1 MAQESRL
8 VVVIDSQNA
17 ERNARN
23 LGNELVSIERK
34 GEFAS
39 KSMDSLSVATRALAG
54 HMAGLVTVGAAISK
68 MDTYTGLQ
76 NRLKLVTNNQAEL
89 NKATEDT
96 FQIAQKT
103 YSAWDSV
110 LQVYQRFSDNAKT
123 LNLTMDDTARLTE
136 TVSKAVAIS
145 GASAEAA
152 DAALVQF
159 GQALASGTLRGEEL
173 NSVMEQTP
181 ALAKAIAKGMGIT
194 VGELRSVAAEGKI
207 TSQEIV
213 KALRNVQDEV
223 DALFAKTDIT
233 IGQSLT
239 LLNNEIT
246 KFVGEAGKGSGAAQA
261 LSGSIQLLANNL
273 NLIADSAFAIGIGLM
288 TKAVLTKTV
297 AVQASIA
304 ASTKQVF
311 ATIAERNANIAAA
324 KAEVESALAEAQSTQ
339 VTLTNIKA
347 THAQIMAEIELEKVR
362 LKAQITEQ
370 GRTATIT
377 RMAQLGRL
385 QAQVALEVAAA
396 ETAQSAS
403 SARLSAA
410 LTAQS
415 VATSRLALAK
425 SALMAIFSPM
435 GLAIA
440 ATAASFYL
448 LSSSSDEVKE
458 SLATQSDSVS
468 DLTDK
473 YIKLNT
479 VQALTEGVRLRKE
492 IEQQND
498 AIDDASGAIKRFAY
512 IQKELFKLS
521 GSDYEDYQNAIKSIA
536 TGASDAGDLLKK
548 MISSGRFS
556 QTQIDKL
563 IEFSSAVAESKNK
576 IEQGNTALKLLNATS
591 GQHVEVTAE
600 SIKQLTIQTNLTK
613 VATQNFT
620 DMKTQMLD
628 SLRAQVEFIRLNGGS
643 EEQVKSLNKV
653 IQAYSLNQISATDAV
668 SKFNSTAKV
677 PVDNIKK
684 LQEYAIKTDQS
695 KIALNQA
702 NAELKKQN
710 DLRNEYLKQHQ
721 TVLGAQQGETNELNN
736 QVAAQEKLNKLRDN
750 ANKDNLKNDFLI
762 KNTKAFGGGE
772 KGLDKARAAS
782 EFYTDNKIPMTRS
795 LTGQEYAI
803 FEAWY
808 KKQKEVKD
816 LQESISEST
825 RKQTK
830 EVEKQT
836 KEAAKQAV
844 LLAGNDE
851 KSRNMLRVYLAF
863 RNAGLGDKQ
872 ARVMTAQVGRE
883 TDFRN
888 EAMFGSHKDANNGY
902 TNTGFLSWQKSRS
915 TKLMQSL
922 QGQGVLDKNG
932 KIQQTQDALDAM
944 AKHAVQE
951 AMTDKS
957 YSKSKAALL
966 NDDLDYRSLERI
978 VAKNLVGWDYDGKK
992 LGKAKASQHLA
1003 KQDSYYNQLSKIL
1016 GDNPEAVSKAIG
1028 DLSKLED
1035 EAYKARAKTL
1045 EEVKQLQATYDSETV
1060 ARSKKREEEINKAT
1074 ILGQSN
1080 LIPKIN
1086 ERYDAEDK
1094 LAQKQFDFEV
1104 NGYKWTE
1111 EQKLDYTYETNSLRL
1126 VAEGKLSEDQRKVAL
1141 DGLKL
1146 QKQQELGLLKLAQEQ
1161 RLFQARLSLLSET
1174 QAMQERYRLER
1185 EEIHKNTKLSIE
1197 ERQKLIALSKAN
1209 QDKETR
1215 DKVNNAVQNW
1225 GGIQADMN
1233 GTGEFFRQDQERFSR
1248 LNAANDLADSQFA
1261 ATDLNE
1267 QNSLDGLNAQFEAGL
1282 IKQQDYENQKTAII
1296 QAAQDQRN
1304 QIAAEHAKNVQDIED
1319 KYQQD
1324 RLNTQ
1329 IAFGGQMMGSL
1340 TSMFGSM
1347 FGEQSKAY
1355 KIMFAADKAY
1365 AIAAAG
1371 IAIQQN
1377 IAAASKAGFPL
1388 NIPLIAGA
1396 VAQGASIIANIRAIK
1411 DQGFADGGYTG
1422 SGRKYEPAGIVHKG
1436 EVVWSQEDIKR
1447 WGGVGLVE
1455 NMRKSANPE
1464 AFINNHAIN
1473 NTSAENVFNRSF
1485 LSSKAFNDNQN
1496 ISNIFNR
1503 PTRENQIIV
1512 NAFKP
1517 SKDAASRSE
1526 DVQSITNQYAGN
1538 NTSFSEV
1545 LDKSIQSSKSF
1556 NASKS
1561 IISSL
1566 SNSKV
1571 LNSNVSNSTVQNAEK
1586 ELLKEVSIFKDNG
1599 FADGGYTG
1607 KGKKYEIAGAVH
1619 KGEIVWS
1626 QDDIKK
1632 WGGVDKVEQMR
1643 RATSPESFVSNYAQN
1658 HTTFES
1664 ILNRANQSSRIFN
1677 QSKEISNIFNKS
1689 VQDDQ
1694 IIYKGNGNVPTSATS
1709 DLYHDGKVYFSS
1721 NGLVQD
1727 RSNLDDVQDFT
1738 LGRTSRPQAEI
1749 MPSIEP
1755 STPTINFKI
1764 EVINQVSGA
1773 TVEAE
1778 QLDEQ
1783 TVRIIVTDELDKQLP
1798 RKVPKLVSDQIA
1810 NPNSTISRSLTEN
1823 TTARRNRT

>member
-1 MAQESRL
+1 
-8 VVVIDSQNA
+8 
-17 ERNARN
+17 
-23 LGNELVSIERK
+23 
-34 GEFAS
+34 
-39 KSMDSLSVATRALAG
+39 
-54 HMAGLVTVGAAISK
+54 
-68 MDTYTGLQ
+68 
-76 NRLKLVTNNQAEL
+76 
-89 NKATEDT
+89 
-96 FQIAQKT
+96 
-103 YSAWDSV
+103 
-110 LQVYQRFSDNAKT
+110 
-123 LNLTMDDTARLTE
+123 
-136 TVSKAVAIS
+136 
-145 GASAEAA
+145 
-152 DAALVQF
+152 
-159 GQALASGTLRGEEL
+159 
-173 NSVMEQTP
+173 
-181 ALAKAIAKGMGIT
+181 
-194 VGELRSVAAEGKI
+194 AAEGKI

-213 KALRNVQDEV
+213 KALKNVQDEV
-223 DALFAKTDIT
+223 DTLFAKTDIT

-591 GQHVEVTAE
+591 GQHVEVTAK

-643 EEQVKSLNKV
+643 EEQVKSLSKV

-816 LQESISEST
+816 LQESITESS

-836 KEAAKQAV
+836 KESAKQAV
-844 LLAGNDE
+844 LLAGNNE
-851 KSRNMLRVYLAF
+851 RVRNMLRVYQSF

-978 VAKNLVGWDYDGKK
+978 VAKNFVGWDYDGKK

-1016 GDNPEAVSKAIG
+1016 GDNPEAASKAIG
-1028 DLSKLED
+1028 DLSKFED

-1146 QKQQELGLLKLAQEQ
+1146 QKQQELELIELARKKQLLEAKSSYMGETELAVRRYQAELKEIEKVRDAKLKAGLLSANNMGQFQTLDSASDKVFQSGFNASQQVFQQNDPRGYAQWDLQNRYSTDAGGLLNTYIDQINGINLIADEEQ
-1161 RLFQARLSLLSET
+1161 RNSQLLAAREQYLQSRKALDEKYAQDERDLNSSLFET
-1174 QAMQERYRLER
+1174 QL
-1185 EEIHKNTKLSIE
+1185 
-1197 ERQKLIALSKAN
+1197 
-1209 QDKETR
+1209 
-1215 DKVNNAVQNW
+1215 
-1225 GGIQADMN
+1225 
-1233 GTGEFFRQDQERFSR
+1233 
-1248 LNAANDLADSQFA
+1248 
-1261 ATDLNE
+1261 
-1267 QNSLDGLNAQFEAGL
+1267 
-1282 IKQQDYENQKTAII
+1282 
-1296 QAAQDQRN
+1296 
-1304 QIAAEHAKNVQDIED
+1304 
-1319 KYQQD
+1319 
-1324 RLNTQ
+1324 
-1329 IAFGGQMMGSL
+1329 GQLGSL
-1340 TSMFGSM
+1340 TSQLSGYWSNMTGIVKNAA
-1347 FGEQSKAY
+1347 GEQSGIYKGMYIAQQAFAIGSATISALQAY
-1355 KIMFAADKAY
+1355 NQILASPWYLDVISKSTAANLVLGMGMANV
-1365 AIAAAG
+1365 G
-1371 IAIQQN
+1371 
-1377 IAAASKAGFPL
+1377 
-1388 NIPLIAGA
+1388 LIAG
-1396 VAQGASIIANIRAIK
+1396 QTIA
-1411 DQGFADGGYTG
+1411 GFSDGGYTG
-1422 SGRKYEPAGIVHKG
+1422 NGLKHTPAGIVHKG
-1436 EVVWSQEDIKR
+1436 EIVWSQEDIKR

-1455 NMRKSANPE
+1455 KMRKSANPE
-1464 AFINNHAIN
+1464 AFLNN
-1473 NTSAENVFNRSF
+1473 
-1485 LSSKAFNDNQN
+1485 
-1496 ISNIFNR
+1496 
-1503 PTRENQIIV
+1503 
-1512 NAFKP
+1512 
-1517 SKDAASRSE
+1517 
-1526 DVQSITNQYAGN
+1526 
-1538 NTSFSEV
+1538 
-1545 LDKSIQSSKSF
+1545 
-1556 NASKS
+1556 NAS
-1561 IISSL
+1561 
-1566 SNSKV
+1566 
-1571 LNSNVSNSTVQNAEK
+1571 
-1586 ELLKEVSIFKDNG
+1586 
-1599 FADGGYTG
+1599 ADS
-1607 KGKKYEIAGAVH
+1607 V
-1619 KGEIVWS
+1619 
-1626 QDDIKK
+1626 
-1632 WGGVDKVEQMR
+1632 MR
-1643 RATSPESFVSNYAQN
+1643 RAMMSSNAFIESQK
-1658 HTTFES
+1658 
-1664 ILNRANQSSRIFN
+1664 QSDIFN
-1677 QSKEISNIFNKS
+1677 QP
-1689 VQDDQ
+1689 VQDTQ
-1694 IIYKGNGNVPTSATS
+1694 IIYKGNRSVPITSSSASS
-1709 DLYHDGKVYFSS
+1709 DLFHDGKVYFSS
-1721 NGLVQD
+1721 NGIVQD

-1755 STPTINFKI
+1755 ASPTINFKI

-1783 TVRIIVTDELDKQLP
+1783 TVRIIVKDEMDKQLP
-1798 RKVPKLVSDQIA
+1798 RTVPKLVSDQIA

-1823 TTARRNRT
+1823 TTARRNR

>member
-1 MAQESRL
+1 MAQEARL
-8 VVVIDSQNA
+8 VIAIDS
-17 ERNARN
+17 ERAKRTAQD
-23 LGNELVSIERK
+23 LSVELDSITKK
-34 GEFAS
+34 GDFAS
-39 KSMDSLSVATRALAG
+39 KSMDRMSVATRALAG
-54 HMAGLVTVGAAISK
+54 YMAGLVTVSSAISK

-76 NRLKLVTNNQAEL
+76 NRLKLVTNNQVEL

-96 FQIAQKT
+96 FRIAQKT

-213 KALRNVQDEV
+213 KALKNVQDEV

-396 ETAQSAS
+396 ETAQSAAS
-403 SARLSAA
+403 SRLSVA

-556 QTQIDKL
+556 QNQIDKL

-576 IEQGNTALKLLNATS
+576 IEQGNIALKLLNATS
-591 GQHVEVTAE
+591 GQHVEVTAK

-668 SKFNSTAKV
+668 SKFNSTAKI
-677 PVDNIKK
+677 PAENIKG
-684 LQEYAIKTDQS
+684 LQDHATKTDQS

-721 TVLGAQQGETNELNN
+721 TVLAAQQGETNELNN

-750 ANKDNLKNDFLI
+750 TNKDNLKNDFLI

-772 KGLDKARAAS
+772 KGLDKARAAL

-808 KKQKEVKD
+808 KKQMEVKD
-816 LQESISEST
+816 LQESIAEST

-957 YSKSKAALL
+957 YSKTKAALL

-978 VAKNLVGWDYDGKK
+978 VAKNFVGWDYDGKK

-1003 KQDSYYNQLSKIL
+1003 KQDSYYNQLNKIL
-1016 GDNPEAVSKAIG
+1016 GDNPEVASKAIS
-1028 DLSKLED
+1028 DLSKFED

-1045 EEVKQLQATYDSETV
+1045 EEIKQLQATYDSETV

-1161 RLFQARLSLLSET
+1161 RLFQAKLFLLSET
-1174 QAMQERYRLER
+1174 EAMQERYRLER
-1185 EEIHKNTKLSIE
+1185 EEILKNTKLSIE

-1233 GTGEFFRQDQERFSR
+1233 GTSEFFRQDQERFSR

-1267 QNSLDGLNAQFEAGL
+1267 QNSLDGLDAQMEAGL

-1304 QIAAEHAKNVQDIED
+1304 QIAAEYAKNAQDIED
-1319 KYQQD
+1319 KYHQD
-1324 RLNTQ
+1324 RLNAQ
-1329 IAFGGQMMGSL
+1329 IALGGQMMGSL

-1377 IAAASKAGFPL
+1377 IAAASKAGFPYNL
-1388 NIPLIAGA
+1388 PLIAGA

-1422 SGRKYEPAGIVHKG
+1422 SGGKYEPAGIVHKG
-1436 EVVWSQEDIKR
+1436 EVVWSQEDIRR

-1464 AFINNHAIN
+1464 AFLNN
-1473 NTSAENVFNRSF
+1473 
-1485 LSSKAFNDNQN
+1485 
-1496 ISNIFNR
+1496 
-1503 PTRENQIIV
+1503 
-1512 NAFKP
+1512 
-1517 SKDAASRSE
+1517 
-1526 DVQSITNQYAGN
+1526 
-1538 NTSFSEV
+1538 
-1545 LDKSIQSSKSF
+1545 
-1556 NASKS
+1556 NAS
-1561 IISSL
+1561 
-1566 SNSKV
+1566 
-1571 LNSNVSNSTVQNAEK
+1571 
-1586 ELLKEVSIFKDNG
+1586 
-1599 FADGGYTG
+1599 ADS
-1607 KGKKYEIAGAVH
+1607 V
-1619 KGEIVWS
+1619 
-1626 QDDIKK
+1626 
-1632 WGGVDKVEQMR
+1632 MR
-1643 RATSPESFVSNYAQN
+1643 RAMMSSNAFIESQKHSD
-1658 HTTFES
+1658 
-1664 ILNRANQSSRIFN
+1664 IFN
-1677 QSKEISNIFNKS
+1677 QP
-1689 VQDDQ
+1689 VQATQ
-1694 IIYKGNGNVPTSATS
+1694 IIYKGNRDTPKLASSGNS
-1709 DLYHDGKVYFSS
+1709 DLFHDGKVYFSS
-1721 NGLVQD
+1721 NGIVQD

-1738 LGRTSRPQAEI
+1738 LGSTSRPQAEI

-1755 STPTINFKI
+1755 ASPTINFKI

-1783 TVRIIVTDELDKQLP
+1783 TVRIIVKEELDKQLP
-1798 RKVPKLVSDQIA
+1798 RTVPKLVSDQIG

>member
-1 MAQESRL
+1 MAVFYYLEESQMAQEARL
-8 VVVIDSQNA
+8 VIVIDS
-17 ERNARN
+17 ERAKRTAQD
-23 LGNELVSIERK
+23 LSVELDSITKK
-34 GEFAS
+34 GDFAS
-39 KSMDSLSVATRALAG
+39 KSMDRMSVATRALAG
-54 HMAGLVTVGAAISK
+54 YMAGLLTVGSAISK

-76 NRLKLVTNNQAEL
+76 NRLKLVTNNQVEL

-96 FQIAQKT
+96 FRIAQKT

-213 KALRNVQDEV
+213 KALKNVQDEV

-396 ETAQSAS
+396 ETAQSAAS
-403 SARLSAA
+403 SRLSAA

-556 QTQIDKL
+556 QNQIDKL

-591 GQHVEVTAE
+591 RQHVEVTAE

-668 SKFNSTAKV
+668 SKFNSTAKI
-677 PVDNIKK
+677 PAENIKG
-684 LQEYAIKTDQS
+684 LQDHATKTDQS

-721 TVLGAQQGETNELNN
+721 TVLAAQQGETNELNN

-750 ANKDNLKNDFLI
+750 ANKDILKNDFLI

-795 LTGQEYAI
+795 LTSQEAAI

-808 KKQKEVKD
+808 KKQKEAKD
-816 LQESISEST
+816 LQESITESS

-830 EVEKQT
+830 ESEKKLKITQAELEVA
-836 KEAAKQAV
+836 KRSAALIESSGLGKYAESKGIPSSV
-844 LLAGNDE
+844 IAGLLAQESQGIREAKSHTGAIGYFQTTSGYRKQNNMSVADSYDLE
-851 KSRNMLRVYLAF
+851 KSGKIVIDNIAKVYEKTGDLAQAILSH
-863 RNAGLGDKQ
+863 NAGEGG
-872 ARVMTAQVGRE
+872 ARQFTKTGKVKGSAE
-883 TDFRN
+883 RN
-888 EAMFGSHKDANNGY
+888 KEVSQY
-902 TNTGFLSWQKSRS
+902 
-915 TKLMQSL
+915 
-922 QGQGVLDKNG
+922 
-932 KIQQTQDALDAM
+932 
-944 AKHAVQE
+944 
-951 AMTDKS
+951 
-957 YSKSKAALL
+957 
-966 NDDLDYRSLERI
+966 
-978 VAKNLVGWDYDGKK
+978 VAKVSRYSDIIAGGVGKGGLSDGDSDRAY
-992 LGKAKASQHLA
+992 GKQ
-1003 KQDSYYNQLSKIL
+1003 I
-1016 GDNPEAVSKAIG
+1016 
-1028 DLSKLED
+1028 
-1035 EAYKARAKTL
+1035 KARL
-1045 EEVKQLQATYDSETV
+1045 ELVKQGLNLQEQYEEEQAKRTK
-1060 ARSKKREEEINKAT
+1060 ARNEEINLAQQT
-1074 ILGQSN
+1074 GQTA
-1080 LIPKIN
+1080 LIPKIK
-1086 ERYDAEDK
+1086 ERYKAQDELAK
-1094 LAQKQFDFEV
+1094 LQQDFEV

-1111 EQKLDYTYETNSLRL
+1111 KQKLEYTYETNSLRL

-1141 DGLKL
+1141 GGLEL

-1161 RLFQARLSLLSET
+1161 RLFQAEQFMLGEMERIKKRYALEYDEISKITDLEERRRKMSAFQADFIRNGVGNPTIDQYDTSSQFLKSTNYTKPKQTNMQVLDEDYAQTYQKLKDNLAAVLESEK
-1174 QAMQERYRLER
+1174 ASYQERLEA
-1185 EEIHKNTKLSIE
+1185 
-1197 ERQKLIALSKAN
+1197 ERVFKEARQQMDNEYHLKAIDARKADHDS
-1209 QDKETR
+1209 QLQLYSQMISSASST
-1215 DKVNNAVQNW
+1215 W
-1225 GGIQADMN
+1225 GGLTQIVKDAR
-1233 GTGEFFRQDQERFSR
+1233 GENSR
-1248 LNAANDLADSQFA
+1248 SFKAMFIAQQSFAIASAIISAHLA
-1261 ATDLNE
+1261 ATQVAADATIPFFGAKIAASTAMLAMGYAN
-1267 QNSLDGLNAQFEAGL
+1267 AGL
-1282 IKQQDYENQKTAII
+1282 IA
-1296 QAAQDQRN
+1296 
-1304 QIAAEHAKNVQDIED
+1304 
-1319 KYQQD
+1319 
-1324 RLNTQ
+1324 
-1329 IAFGGQMMGSL
+1329 GQ
-1340 TSMFGSM
+1340 T
-1347 FGEQSKAY
+1347 
-1355 KIMFAADKAY
+1355 I
-1365 AIAAAG
+1365 
-1371 IAIQQN
+1371 
-1377 IAAASKAGFPL
+1377 AGF
-1388 NIPLIAGA
+1388 
-1396 VAQGASIIANIRAIK
+1396 S
-1411 DQGFADGGYTG
+1411 DGGFTG
-1422 SGRKYEPAGIVHKG
+1422 SGGKYQPAGIVHKG
-1436 EVVWSQEDIKR
+1436 EIVWSQEDIKR

-1455 NMRKSANPE
+1455 KMRKSANPE
-1464 AFINNHAIN
+1464 AFLNN
-1473 NTSAENVFNRSF
+1473 
-1485 LSSKAFNDNQN
+1485 
-1496 ISNIFNR
+1496 
-1503 PTRENQIIV
+1503 
-1512 NAFKP
+1512 
-1517 SKDAASRSE
+1517 
-1526 DVQSITNQYAGN
+1526 
-1538 NTSFSEV
+1538 
-1545 LDKSIQSSKSF
+1545 
-1556 NASKS
+1556 NAS
-1561 IISSL
+1561 
-1566 SNSKV
+1566 
-1571 LNSNVSNSTVQNAEK
+1571 
-1586 ELLKEVSIFKDNG
+1586 
-1599 FADGGYTG
+1599 ADS
-1607 KGKKYEIAGAVH
+1607 V
-1619 KGEIVWS
+1619 
-1626 QDDIKK
+1626 
-1632 WGGVDKVEQMR
+1632 MR
-1643 RATSPESFVSNYAQN
+1643 RAMMSSNAFIESQKQAD
-1658 HTTFES
+1658 
-1664 ILNRANQSSRIFN
+1664 IFN
-1677 QSKEISNIFNKS
+1677 QP
-1689 VQDDQ
+1689 VQDTQ
-1694 IIYKGNGNVPTSATS
+1694 IIYKGNRDTPKLASSGNS
-1709 DLYHDGKVYFSS
+1709 DLFHDGKVYFSS

-1738 LGRTSRPQAEI
+1738 LGSTSRPQAEI

-1755 STPTINFKI
+1755 ASPTINFKI

-1783 TVRIIVTDELDKQLP
+1783 TVRIIVKDELDKQLP
-1798 RKVPKLVSDQIA
+1798 RTVPKLVSDQIA

>member
-1 MAQESRL
+1 MAQEARL
-8 VVVIDSQNA
+8 VIVIDS
-17 ERNARN
+17 ERAKRTAQD
-23 LGNELVSIERK
+23 LSVELDSITKK
-34 GEFAS
+34 GDFAS
-39 KSMDSLSVATRALAG
+39 KSMDRMSVATRALAG
-54 HMAGLVTVGAAISK
+54 YMAGLLTVGSAISK

-76 NRLKLVTNNQAEL
+76 NRLKLVTNNQVEL

-96 FQIAQKT
+96 FRIAQKT

-213 KALRNVQDEV
+213 KALKNVQDEV

-396 ETAQSAS
+396 ETAQSAAS
-403 SARLSAA
+403 SRLSAA

-556 QTQIDKL
+556 QNQIDKL

-591 GQHVEVTAE
+591 RQHVEVTAE

-668 SKFNSTAKV
+668 SKFNSTAKI
-677 PVDNIKK
+677 PAENIKG
-684 LQEYAIKTDQS
+684 LQDHATKTDQS

-721 TVLGAQQGETNELNN
+721 TVLAAQQGETNELNN

-750 ANKDNLKNDFLI
+750 ANKDILKNDFLI

-795 LTGQEYAI
+795 LTSQEAAI

-808 KKQKEVKD
+808 KKQKEAKD
-816 LQESISEST
+816 LQESITESS

-830 EVEKQT
+830 ESEKKLKITQAELEVA
-836 KEAAKQAV
+836 KRSAALIESSGLGKYAESKGIPSSV
-844 LLAGNDE
+844 IAGLLAQESQGIREAKSHTGAIGYFQTTSGYRKQNNMSVADSYDLE
-851 KSRNMLRVYLAF
+851 KSGKIVIDNIAKVYEKTGDLAQAILSH
-863 RNAGLGDKQ
+863 NAGEGG
-872 ARVMTAQVGRE
+872 ARQFTKTGKVKGSAE
-883 TDFRN
+883 RN
-888 EAMFGSHKDANNGY
+888 KEVSQY
-902 TNTGFLSWQKSRS
+902 
-915 TKLMQSL
+915 
-922 QGQGVLDKNG
+922 
-932 KIQQTQDALDAM
+932 
-944 AKHAVQE
+944 
-951 AMTDKS
+951 
-957 YSKSKAALL
+957 
-966 NDDLDYRSLERI
+966 
-978 VAKNLVGWDYDGKK
+978 VAKVSRYSDIIAGGVGKGGLSDGDSDRAY
-992 LGKAKASQHLA
+992 GKQ
-1003 KQDSYYNQLSKIL
+1003 I
-1016 GDNPEAVSKAIG
+1016 
-1028 DLSKLED
+1028 
-1035 EAYKARAKTL
+1035 KARL
-1045 EEVKQLQATYDSETV
+1045 ELVKQGLNLQEQYEEEQAKRTK
-1060 ARSKKREEEINKAT
+1060 ARNEEINLAQQT
-1074 ILGQSN
+1074 GQTA
-1080 LIPKIN
+1080 LIPKIK
-1086 ERYDAEDK
+1086 ERYKAQDELAK
-1094 LAQKQFDFEV
+1094 LQQDFEV

-1111 EQKLDYTYETNSLRL
+1111 KQKLEYTYETNSLRL

-1141 DGLKL
+1141 GGLEL

-1161 RLFQARLSLLSET
+1161 RLFQAEQFMLGEMERIKKRYALEYDEISKITDLEERRRKMSAFQADFIRNGVGNPTIDQYDTSSQFLKSTNYTKPKQTNMQVLDEDYAQTYQKLKDNLAAVLESEK
-1174 QAMQERYRLER
+1174 ASYQERLEA
-1185 EEIHKNTKLSIE
+1185 
-1197 ERQKLIALSKAN
+1197 ERVFKEARQQMDNEYHLKAIDARKADHDS
-1209 QDKETR
+1209 QLQLYSQMISSASST
-1215 DKVNNAVQNW
+1215 W
-1225 GGIQADMN
+1225 GGLTQIVKDAR
-1233 GTGEFFRQDQERFSR
+1233 GENSR
-1248 LNAANDLADSQFA
+1248 SFKAMFIAQQSFAIASAIISAHLA
-1261 ATDLNE
+1261 ATQVAADATIPFFGAKIAASTAMLAMGYAN
-1267 QNSLDGLNAQFEAGL
+1267 AGL
-1282 IKQQDYENQKTAII
+1282 IA
-1296 QAAQDQRN
+1296 
-1304 QIAAEHAKNVQDIED
+1304 
-1319 KYQQD
+1319 
-1324 RLNTQ
+1324 
-1329 IAFGGQMMGSL
+1329 GQ
-1340 TSMFGSM
+1340 T
-1347 FGEQSKAY
+1347 
-1355 KIMFAADKAY
+1355 I
-1365 AIAAAG
+1365 
-1371 IAIQQN
+1371 
-1377 IAAASKAGFPL
+1377 AGF
-1388 NIPLIAGA
+1388 
-1396 VAQGASIIANIRAIK
+1396 S
-1411 DQGFADGGYTG
+1411 DGGFTG
-1422 SGRKYEPAGIVHKG
+1422 SGGKYQPAGIVHKG
-1436 EVVWSQEDIKR
+1436 EIVWSQEDIKR

-1455 NMRKSANPE
+1455 KMRKSANPE
-1464 AFINNHAIN
+1464 AFLNN
-1473 NTSAENVFNRSF
+1473 
-1485 LSSKAFNDNQN
+1485 
-1496 ISNIFNR
+1496 
-1503 PTRENQIIV
+1503 
-1512 NAFKP
+1512 
-1517 SKDAASRSE
+1517 
-1526 DVQSITNQYAGN
+1526 
-1538 NTSFSEV
+1538 
-1545 LDKSIQSSKSF
+1545 
-1556 NASKS
+1556 NAS
-1561 IISSL
+1561 
-1566 SNSKV
+1566 
-1571 LNSNVSNSTVQNAEK
+1571 
-1586 ELLKEVSIFKDNG
+1586 
-1599 FADGGYTG
+1599 ADS
-1607 KGKKYEIAGAVH
+1607 V
-1619 KGEIVWS
+1619 
-1626 QDDIKK
+1626 
-1632 WGGVDKVEQMR
+1632 MR
-1643 RATSPESFVSNYAQN
+1643 RAMMSSNAFIESQK
-1658 HTTFES
+1658 
-1664 ILNRANQSSRIFN
+1664 QSDIFN
-1677 QSKEISNIFNKS
+1677 QP
-1689 VQDDQ
+1689 VQDTQ
-1694 IIYKGNGNVPTSATS
+1694 IIYKGNRSVPITSSSASS
-1709 DLYHDGKVYFSS
+1709 DLFHDGKVYFSS
-1721 NGLVQD
+1721 NGIVQD

-1755 STPTINFKI
+1755 ASPTINFKI

-1783 TVRIIVTDELDKQLP
+1783 TVRIIVKDEMDKQLP
-1798 RKVPKLVSDQIA
+1798 RTVPKLVSDQIA

-1823 TTARRNRT
+1823 TTARRNR

>member
-8 VVVIDSQNA
+8 VIVIDSQNA

-23 LGNELVSIERK
+23 LGNELDSIERK

-54 HMAGLVTVGAAISK
+54 HMAGLLTVGSAISK

-96 FQIAQKT
+96 FRIAQKT

-213 KALRNVQDEV
+213 KALRNVESDV

-246 KFVGEAGKGSGAAQA
+246 KFVGEAGKGSGAAQVLA
-261 LSGSIQLLANNL
+261 GSVQTLASNL
-273 NLIADSAFAIGIGLM
+273 DLIADGALVVGIGYITRAILIKSAAIKEGM
-288 TKAVLTKTV
+288 ASTLASR
-297 AVQASIA
+297 QASVLNAQAEYAEATA
-304 ASTKQVF
+304 AL
-311 ATIAERNANIAAA
+311 NAA
-324 KAEVESALAEAQSTQ
+324 KAHLANVRATNAETQ
-339 VTLTNIKA
+339 AKFGA
-347 THAQIMAEIELEKVR
+347 TAA
-362 LKAQITEQ
+362 
-370 GRTATIT
+370 AT
-377 RMAQLGRL
+377 RYA
-385 QAQVALEVAAA
+385 QAQAAV
-396 ETAQSAS
+396 TAATNAQTA
-403 SARLSAA
+403 AQTRLSAA
-410 LTAQS
+410 SSLVGS
-415 VATSRLALAK
+415 IGSRALGLIGGPIGAITLGVSALAATYTYFK
-425 SALMAIFSPM
+425 GKAEEANRTLAEQAEVANRTAEELKGLKGEAKTKAINDLTTAFKAQNEELKKTEMAVGSALIDIQNYGKGNVELTRISNEARLGTISYKEAMEQ
-435 GLAIA
+435 LAKQKLPPSLRDA
-440 ATAASFYL
+440 L
-448 LSSSSDEVKE
+448 KE
-458 SLATQSDSVS
+458 QI
-468 DLTDK
+468 DK
-473 YIKLNT
+473 YNEAYEKADKTKTAIKLFGIEVT
-479 VQALTEGVRLRKE
+479 LTGNKAQNAA
-492 IEQQND
+492 IEQQKHAD
-498 AIDDASGAIKRFAY
+498 
-512 IQKELFKLS
+512 
-521 GSDYEDYQNAIKSIA
+521 AIKSTKQAADEAQKSLQKLYADKLWDTQFVEIVMKKGFSESQA
-536 TGASDAGDLLKK
+536 NDLLKLYK
-548 MISSGRFS
+548 DSLAKGLKAADREAMKALTDTWKAEESIKAITDARTDSIREQNKELKNQQKVLSVNAKVLANASKFGFADLESKYKLPSGTLSAIHMIESKGNAKAYNKETGATGGFQFLEGTAKQYGVKDRTDLAQSAEGAAKYMSYLLKLFKGDLEKAVRAYHAGEGNVMKGKGIGKNNNQYWKDYQSYMAGINGYSAGDISSKDF
-556 QTQIDKL
+556 DKL
-563 IEFSSAVAESKNK
+563 I
-576 IEQGNTALKLLNATS
+576 QDT
-591 GQHVEVTAE
+591 
-600 SIKQLTIQTNLTK
+600 TK
-613 VATQNFT
+613 MA
-620 DMKTQMLD
+620 
-628 SLRAQVEFIRLNGGS
+628 
-643 EEQVKSLNKV
+643 EEQAKLRLQLENEV
-653 IQAYSLNQISATDAV
+653 ANQVT
-668 SKFNSTAKV
+668 
-677 PVDNIKK
+677 
-684 LQEYAIKTDQS
+684 
-695 KIALNQA
+695 KIR
-702 NAELKKQN
+702 N
-710 DLRNEYLKQHQ
+710 DL
-721 TVLGAQQGETNELNN
+721 
-736 QVAAQEKLNKLRDN
+736 
-750 ANKDNLKNDFLI
+750 
-762 KNTKAFGGGE
+762 
-772 KGLDKARAAS
+772 
-782 EFYTDNKIPMTRS
+782 
-795 LTGQEYAI
+795 
-803 FEAWY
+803 
-808 KKQKEVKD
+808 
-816 LQESISEST
+816 
-825 RKQTK
+825 
-830 EVEKQT
+830 
-836 KEAAKQAV
+836 AK
-844 LLAGNDE
+844 
-851 KSRNMLRVYLAF
+851 
-863 RNAGLGDKQ
+863 
-872 ARVMTAQVGRE
+872 
-883 TDFRN
+883 
-888 EAMFGSHKDANNGY
+888 
-902 TNTGFLSWQKSRS
+902 
-915 TKLMQSL
+915 
-922 QGQGVLDKNG
+922 
-932 KIQQTQDALDAM
+932 
-944 AKHAVQE
+944 
-951 AMTDKS
+951 
-957 YSKSKAALL
+957 
-966 NDDLDYRSLERI
+966 
-978 VAKNLVGWDYDGKK
+978 
-992 LGKAKASQHLA
+992 
-1003 KQDSYYNQLSKIL
+1003 
-1016 GDNPEAVSKAIG
+1016 
-1028 DLSKLED
+1028 KLED
-1035 EAYKARAKTL
+1035 VDKANFNPERKAEIKAELQARADNDIAIA
-1045 EEVKQLQATYDSETV
+1045 EQATKTKLDSFRDYT
-1060 ARSKKREEEINKAT
+1060 K
-1074 ILGQSN
+1074 
-1080 LIPKIN
+1080 
-1086 ERYDAEDK
+1086 
-1094 LAQKQFDFEV
+1094 
-1104 NGYKWTE
+1104 TE
-1111 EQKLDYTYETNSLRL
+1111 EQILKDSYAKRQFEAEHDLDLT
-1126 VAEGKLSEDQRKVAL
+1126 KDQRKEAVDLLAQQ
-1141 DGLKL
+1141 LK
-1146 QKQQELGLLKLAQEQ
+1146 QELGLMQLAQEQ

-1185 EEIHKNTKLSIE
+1185 EEILKNTKLSIE

-1233 GTGEFFRQDQERFSR
+1233 GAGEFFRQDQERFSR

-1304 QIAAEHAKNVQDIED
+1304 QIATEYAKNAQDIED

-1422 SGRKYEPAGIVHKG
+1422 SGGKYEPAGIVHKG

-1455 NMRKSANPE
+1455 KMRKSANPE
-1464 AFINNHAIN
+1464 AFINNHAQN
-1473 NTSAENVFNRSF
+1473 NTSIENVFNRSF
-1485 LSSKAFNDNQN
+1485 LSSKAFNDNKSISN
-1496 ISNIFNR
+1496 ISN
-1503 PTRENQIIV
+1503 
-1512 NAFKP
+1512 
-1517 SKDAASRSE
+1517 
-1526 DVQSITNQYAGN
+1526 
-1538 NTSFSEV
+1538 
-1545 LDKSIQSSKSF
+1545 
-1556 NASKS
+1556 
-1561 IISSL
+1561 L

>member
-8 VVVIDSQNA
+8 VIVIDSQNA

-54 HMAGLVTVGAAISK
+54 HMAGLLTVGSAISK

-76 NRLKLVTNNQAEL
+76 NRLKLVTNNQVEL

-96 FQIAQKT
+96 FRIAQKT

-213 KALRNVQDEV
+213 KALKNVQDEV

-396 ETAQSAS
+396 ETAQSAAS
-403 SARLSAA
+403 SRLSAA

-556 QTQIDKL
+556 QNQIDKL

-591 GQHVEVTAE
+591 RQHVEVTAE

-668 SKFNSTAKV
+668 SKFNSTAKI
-677 PVDNIKK
+677 PAENIKG
-684 LQEYAIKTDQS
+684 LQDHATKTDQS

-721 TVLGAQQGETNELNN
+721 TVLAAQQGETNELNN

-750 ANKDNLKNDFLI
+750 ANKDILKNDFLI

-795 LTGQEYAI
+795 LTSQEAAI

-808 KKQKEVKD
+808 KKQKEAKD
-816 LQESISEST
+816 LQESITESS

-830 EVEKQT
+830 ESEKKLKITQAELEVA
-836 KEAAKQAV
+836 KRSAALIESSGLGKYAESKGIPSSV
-844 LLAGNDE
+844 IAGLLAQESQGIREAKSHTGAIGYFQTTSGYRKQNNMSVADSYDLE
-851 KSRNMLRVYLAF
+851 KSGKIVIDNIAKVYEKTGDLAQAILSH
-863 RNAGLGDKQ
+863 NAGEGG
-872 ARVMTAQVGRE
+872 ARQFTKTGKVKGSAE
-883 TDFRN
+883 RN
-888 EAMFGSHKDANNGY
+888 KEVSQY
-902 TNTGFLSWQKSRS
+902 
-915 TKLMQSL
+915 
-922 QGQGVLDKNG
+922 
-932 KIQQTQDALDAM
+932 
-944 AKHAVQE
+944 
-951 AMTDKS
+951 
-957 YSKSKAALL
+957 
-966 NDDLDYRSLERI
+966 
-978 VAKNLVGWDYDGKK
+978 VAKVSRYSDIIAGGVGKGGLSDGDSDRAY
-992 LGKAKASQHLA
+992 GKQ
-1003 KQDSYYNQLSKIL
+1003 I
-1016 GDNPEAVSKAIG
+1016 
-1028 DLSKLED
+1028 
-1035 EAYKARAKTL
+1035 KARL
-1045 EEVKQLQATYDSETV
+1045 ELVKQGLNLQEQYEEEQAKRTK
-1060 ARSKKREEEINKAT
+1060 ARNEEINLAQQT
-1074 ILGQSN
+1074 GQTA
-1080 LIPKIN
+1080 LIPKIK
-1086 ERYDAEDK
+1086 ERYKAQDELAK
-1094 LAQKQFDFEV
+1094 LQQDFEV

-1111 EQKLDYTYETNSLRL
+1111 KQKLEYTYETNSLRL

-1141 DGLKL
+1141 GGLEL

-1161 RLFQARLSLLSET
+1161 RLFQAEQFMLGEMERIKKRYALEYDEISKITDLEERRRKMSAFQADFIRNGVGNPTIDQYDTSSQFLKSTNYTKPKQTNMQVLDEDYAQTYQKLKDNLAAVLESEK
-1174 QAMQERYRLER
+1174 ASYQERLEA
-1185 EEIHKNTKLSIE
+1185 
-1197 ERQKLIALSKAN
+1197 ERVFKEARQQMDNEYHLKAIDARKADHDS
-1209 QDKETR
+1209 QLQLYSQMISSASST
-1215 DKVNNAVQNW
+1215 W
-1225 GGIQADMN
+1225 GGLTQIVKDAR
-1233 GTGEFFRQDQERFSR
+1233 GENSR
-1248 LNAANDLADSQFA
+1248 SFKAMFIAQQSFAIASAIISAHLA
-1261 ATDLNE
+1261 ATQVAADATIPFFGAKIAASTAMLAMGYAN
-1267 QNSLDGLNAQFEAGL
+1267 AGL
-1282 IKQQDYENQKTAII
+1282 IA
-1296 QAAQDQRN
+1296 
-1304 QIAAEHAKNVQDIED
+1304 
-1319 KYQQD
+1319 
-1324 RLNTQ
+1324 
-1329 IAFGGQMMGSL
+1329 GQ
-1340 TSMFGSM
+1340 T
-1347 FGEQSKAY
+1347 
-1355 KIMFAADKAY
+1355 I
-1365 AIAAAG
+1365 
-1371 IAIQQN
+1371 
-1377 IAAASKAGFPL
+1377 AGF
-1388 NIPLIAGA
+1388 
-1396 VAQGASIIANIRAIK
+1396 S
-1411 DQGFADGGYTG
+1411 DGGFTG
-1422 SGRKYEPAGIVHKG
+1422 SGGKYQPAGIVHKG
-1436 EVVWSQEDIKR
+1436 EIVWSQEDIKR

-1455 NMRKSANPE
+1455 KMRKSANPE
-1464 AFINNHAIN
+1464 AFLNN
-1473 NTSAENVFNRSF
+1473 
-1485 LSSKAFNDNQN
+1485 
-1496 ISNIFNR
+1496 
-1503 PTRENQIIV
+1503 
-1512 NAFKP
+1512 
-1517 SKDAASRSE
+1517 
-1526 DVQSITNQYAGN
+1526 
-1538 NTSFSEV
+1538 
-1545 LDKSIQSSKSF
+1545 
-1556 NASKS
+1556 NAS
-1561 IISSL
+1561 
-1566 SNSKV
+1566 
-1571 LNSNVSNSTVQNAEK
+1571 
-1586 ELLKEVSIFKDNG
+1586 
-1599 FADGGYTG
+1599 ADS
-1607 KGKKYEIAGAVH
+1607 V
-1619 KGEIVWS
+1619 
-1626 QDDIKK
+1626 
-1632 WGGVDKVEQMR
+1632 MR
-1643 RATSPESFVSNYAQN
+1643 RAMMSSSAFIESQKQAD
-1658 HTTFES
+1658 
-1664 ILNRANQSSRIFN
+1664 IFN
-1677 QSKEISNIFNKS
+1677 QP
-1689 VQDDQ
+1689 VQDTQ
-1694 IIYKGNGNVPTSATS
+1694 IIYKGNGSVPTAASSANS
-1709 DLYHDGKVYFSS
+1709 DLFHDGKVYFSS
-1721 NGLVQD
+1721 NGIVQD

-1749 MPSIEP
+1749 MPSIEQ
-1755 STPTINFKI
+1755 SSPTINFKI
-1764 EVINQVSGA
+1764 EVVNQVSGA

-1778 QLDEQ
+1778 QLDEK

-1798 RKVPKLVSDQIA
+1798 RKVPKLVS
-1810 NPNSTISRSLTEN
+1810 
-1823 TTARRNRT
+1823 

>member
-1 MAQESRL
+1 MAQEARL
-8 VVVIDSQNA
+8 VIVIDS
-17 ERNARN
+17 ERAKRTAQD
-23 LGNELVSIERK
+23 LSVELDSITKK
-34 GEFAS
+34 GDFAS
-39 KSMDSLSVATRALAG
+39 KSMDRMSVATRALAG
-54 HMAGLVTVGAAISK
+54 YMAGLLTVGSAISK

-76 NRLKLVTNNQAEL
+76 NRLKLVTNNQVEL

-96 FQIAQKT
+96 FRIAQKT

-213 KALRNVQDEV
+213 KALKNVQDEV

-396 ETAQSAS
+396 ETAQSAAS
-403 SARLSAA
+403 SRLSAA

-556 QTQIDKL
+556 QNQIDKL

-591 GQHVEVTAE
+591 RQHVEVTAE

-668 SKFNSTAKV
+668 SKFNSTAKI
-677 PVDNIKK
+677 PAENIKG
-684 LQEYAIKTDQS
+684 LQDHATKTDQS

-710 DLRNEYLKQHQ
+710 DSRNEYLKQHQ
-721 TVLGAQQGETNELNN
+721 TVLAAQQGETNELNN

-750 ANKDNLKNDFLI
+750 ANKDILKNDFLI

-795 LTGQEYAI
+795 LTSQEAAI

-808 KKQKEVKD
+808 KKQKEAKD
-816 LQESISEST
+816 LQESITESS

-830 EVEKQT
+830 ESEKKLKITQAELEVA
-836 KEAAKQAV
+836 KRSAALIESSGLGKYAESKGIPSSV
-844 LLAGNDE
+844 IAGLLAQESQGIREAKSHTGAIGYFQTTSGYRKQNNMSVADSYDLE
-851 KSRNMLRVYLAF
+851 KSGKIVIDNIAKVYEKTGDLAQAILSH
-863 RNAGLGDKQ
+863 NAGEGG
-872 ARVMTAQVGRE
+872 ARQFTKTGKVKGSAE
-883 TDFRN
+883 RN
-888 EAMFGSHKDANNGY
+888 KEVSQY
-902 TNTGFLSWQKSRS
+902 
-915 TKLMQSL
+915 
-922 QGQGVLDKNG
+922 
-932 KIQQTQDALDAM
+932 
-944 AKHAVQE
+944 
-951 AMTDKS
+951 
-957 YSKSKAALL
+957 
-966 NDDLDYRSLERI
+966 
-978 VAKNLVGWDYDGKK
+978 VAKVSRYSDIIAGGVGKGGLSDGDSDRAY
-992 LGKAKASQHLA
+992 GKQ
-1003 KQDSYYNQLSKIL
+1003 I
-1016 GDNPEAVSKAIG
+1016 
-1028 DLSKLED
+1028 
-1035 EAYKARAKTL
+1035 KARL
-1045 EEVKQLQATYDSETV
+1045 ELVKQGLNLQEQYEEEQAKRTK
-1060 ARSKKREEEINKAT
+1060 ARNEEINLAQQT
-1074 ILGQSN
+1074 GQTA
-1080 LIPKIN
+1080 LIPKIK
-1086 ERYDAEDK
+1086 ERYKAQDELAK
-1094 LAQKQFDFEV
+1094 LQQDFEV

-1111 EQKLDYTYETNSLRL
+1111 KQKLEYTYETNSLRL

-1141 DGLKL
+1141 GGLEL

-1161 RLFQARLSLLSET
+1161 RLFQAEQFMLGEMERIKKRYALEYDEISKITDLEERRRKMSAFQADFIRNGVGNPTIDQYDTSSQFLKSTNYTKPKQTNMQVLDEDYAQTYQKLKDNLAAVLESEK
-1174 QAMQERYRLER
+1174 ASYQERLEA
-1185 EEIHKNTKLSIE
+1185 
-1197 ERQKLIALSKAN
+1197 ERVFKEARQQMDNEYHLKAIDARKADHDS
-1209 QDKETR
+1209 QLQLYSQMISSASST
-1215 DKVNNAVQNW
+1215 W
-1225 GGIQADMN
+1225 GGLTQIVKDAR
-1233 GTGEFFRQDQERFSR
+1233 GENSR
-1248 LNAANDLADSQFA
+1248 SFKAMFIAQQSFAIASAIISAHLA
-1261 ATDLNE
+1261 ATQVAADATIPFFGAKIAASTAMLAMGYAN
-1267 QNSLDGLNAQFEAGL
+1267 AGL
-1282 IKQQDYENQKTAII
+1282 IA
-1296 QAAQDQRN
+1296 
-1304 QIAAEHAKNVQDIED
+1304 
-1319 KYQQD
+1319 
-1324 RLNTQ
+1324 
-1329 IAFGGQMMGSL
+1329 GQ
-1340 TSMFGSM
+1340 T
-1347 FGEQSKAY
+1347 
-1355 KIMFAADKAY
+1355 I
-1365 AIAAAG
+1365 
-1371 IAIQQN
+1371 
-1377 IAAASKAGFPL
+1377 AGF
-1388 NIPLIAGA
+1388 
-1396 VAQGASIIANIRAIK
+1396 S
-1411 DQGFADGGYTG
+1411 DGGFTG
-1422 SGRKYEPAGIVHKG
+1422 SGGKYQPAGIVHKG
-1436 EVVWSQEDIKR
+1436 EIVWSQEDIKR

-1455 NMRKSANPE
+1455 KMRKSANPE
-1464 AFINNHAIN
+1464 AFLNN
-1473 NTSAENVFNRSF
+1473 
-1485 LSSKAFNDNQN
+1485 
-1496 ISNIFNR
+1496 
-1503 PTRENQIIV
+1503 
-1512 NAFKP
+1512 
-1517 SKDAASRSE
+1517 
-1526 DVQSITNQYAGN
+1526 
-1538 NTSFSEV
+1538 
-1545 LDKSIQSSKSF
+1545 
-1556 NASKS
+1556 NAS
-1561 IISSL
+1561 
-1566 SNSKV
+1566 
-1571 LNSNVSNSTVQNAEK
+1571 
-1586 ELLKEVSIFKDNG
+1586 
-1599 FADGGYTG
+1599 ADS
-1607 KGKKYEIAGAVH
+1607 V
-1619 KGEIVWS
+1619 
-1626 QDDIKK
+1626 
-1632 WGGVDKVEQMR
+1632 MR
-1643 RATSPESFVSNYAQN
+1643 RAMMSSSAFIESQKQAD
-1658 HTTFES
+1658 
-1664 ILNRANQSSRIFN
+1664 IFN
-1677 QSKEISNIFNKS
+1677 QP
-1689 VQDDQ
+1689 VQDTQ
-1694 IIYKGNGNVPTSATS
+1694 IIYKGNRDTPKLASSANS
-1709 DLYHDGKVYFSS
+1709 DLFHDGKVYFSS
-1721 NGLVQD
+1721 NGIVQD
-1727 RSNLDDVQDFT
+1727 RSNLEDVQDFT
-1738 LGRTSRPQAEI
+1738 MGQAARPQAEM

-1755 STPTINFKI
+1755 ASPTINFKI

-1783 TVRIIVTDELDKQLP
+1783 TVRIIVKDELDKQLP
-1798 RKVPKLVSDQIA
+1798 RTVPKLVSDQIG
-1810 NPNSTISRSLTEN
+1810 NPNSQISRSLTEN

>member
-1 MAQESRL
+1 
-8 VVVIDSQNA
+8 
-17 ERNARN
+17 
-23 LGNELVSIERK
+23 
-34 GEFAS
+34 
-39 KSMDSLSVATRALAG
+39 
-54 HMAGLVTVGAAISK
+54 
-68 MDTYTGLQ
+68 
-76 NRLKLVTNNQAEL
+76 
-89 NKATEDT
+89 
-96 FQIAQKT
+96 
-103 YSAWDSV
+103 
-110 LQVYQRFSDNAKT
+110 RFSDNAKT

-213 KALRNVQDEV
+213 KALKNVQDEV

-396 ETAQSAS
+396 ETAQSAAS
-403 SARLSAA
+403 SRLSAA

-556 QTQIDKL
+556 QNQIDKL

-591 GQHVEVTAE
+591 RQHVEVTAE

-668 SKFNSTAKV
+668 SKFNSTAKI
-677 PVDNIKK
+677 PAENIKG
-684 LQEYAIKTDQS
+684 LQDHATKTDQS

-721 TVLGAQQGETNELNN
+721 TVLAAQQGETNELNN

-750 ANKDNLKNDFLI
+750 ANKDILKNDFLI

-795 LTGQEYAI
+795 LTSQEAAI

-808 KKQKEVKD
+808 KKQKEAKD
-816 LQESISEST
+816 LQESITESS

-830 EVEKQT
+830 ESEKKLKITQAELEVA
-836 KEAAKQAV
+836 KRSAALIESSGLGKYAESKGIPSSV
-844 LLAGNDE
+844 IAGLLAQESQGIREAKSHTGAIGYFQTTSGYRKQNNMSVADSYDLE
-851 KSRNMLRVYLAF
+851 KSGKIVIDNIAKVYEKTGDLAQAILSH
-863 RNAGLGDKQ
+863 NAGEGG
-872 ARVMTAQVGRE
+872 ARQFTKTGKVKGSAE
-883 TDFRN
+883 RN
-888 EAMFGSHKDANNGY
+888 KEVSQY
-902 TNTGFLSWQKSRS
+902 
-915 TKLMQSL
+915 
-922 QGQGVLDKNG
+922 
-932 KIQQTQDALDAM
+932 
-944 AKHAVQE
+944 
-951 AMTDKS
+951 
-957 YSKSKAALL
+957 
-966 NDDLDYRSLERI
+966 
-978 VAKNLVGWDYDGKK
+978 VAKVSRYSDIIAGGVGKGGLSDGDSDRAY
-992 LGKAKASQHLA
+992 GKQ
-1003 KQDSYYNQLSKIL
+1003 I
-1016 GDNPEAVSKAIG
+1016 
-1028 DLSKLED
+1028 
-1035 EAYKARAKTL
+1035 KARL
-1045 EEVKQLQATYDSETV
+1045 ELVKQGLNLQEQYEEEQAKRTK
-1060 ARSKKREEEINKAT
+1060 ARNEEINLAQQT
-1074 ILGQSN
+1074 GQTA
-1080 LIPKIN
+1080 LIPKIK
-1086 ERYDAEDK
+1086 ERYKAQDELAK
-1094 LAQKQFDFEV
+1094 LQQDFEV

-1111 EQKLDYTYETNSLRL
+1111 KQKLEYTYETNSLRL

-1141 DGLKL
+1141 GGLEL

-1161 RLFQARLSLLSET
+1161 RLFQAEQFMLGEMERIKKRYALEYDEISKITDLEERRRKMSAFQADFIRNGVGNPTIDQYDTSSQFLKSTNYTKPKQTNMQVLDEDYAQTYQKLKDNLAAVLESEK
-1174 QAMQERYRLER
+1174 ASYQERLEA
-1185 EEIHKNTKLSIE
+1185 
-1197 ERQKLIALSKAN
+1197 ERVFKEARQQMDNEYHLKAIDARKADHDS
-1209 QDKETR
+1209 QLQLYSQMISSASST
-1215 DKVNNAVQNW
+1215 W
-1225 GGIQADMN
+1225 GGLTQIVKDAR
-1233 GTGEFFRQDQERFSR
+1233 GENSR
-1248 LNAANDLADSQFA
+1248 SFKAMFIAQQSFAIASAIISAHLA
-1261 ATDLNE
+1261 ATQVAADATIPFFGAKIAASTAMLAMGYAN
-1267 QNSLDGLNAQFEAGL
+1267 AGL
-1282 IKQQDYENQKTAII
+1282 IA
-1296 QAAQDQRN
+1296 
-1304 QIAAEHAKNVQDIED
+1304 
-1319 KYQQD
+1319 
-1324 RLNTQ
+1324 
-1329 IAFGGQMMGSL
+1329 GQ
-1340 TSMFGSM
+1340 T
-1347 FGEQSKAY
+1347 
-1355 KIMFAADKAY
+1355 I
-1365 AIAAAG
+1365 
-1371 IAIQQN
+1371 
-1377 IAAASKAGFPL
+1377 AGF
-1388 NIPLIAGA
+1388 
-1396 VAQGASIIANIRAIK
+1396 S
-1411 DQGFADGGYTG
+1411 DGGFTG
-1422 SGRKYEPAGIVHKG
+1422 SGGKYQPAGIVHKG
-1436 EVVWSQEDIKR
+1436 EIVWSQEDIKR

-1455 NMRKSANPE
+1455 KMRKSANPE
-1464 AFINNHAIN
+1464 AFLNN
-1473 NTSAENVFNRSF
+1473 
-1485 LSSKAFNDNQN
+1485 
-1496 ISNIFNR
+1496 
-1503 PTRENQIIV
+1503 
-1512 NAFKP
+1512 
-1517 SKDAASRSE
+1517 
-1526 DVQSITNQYAGN
+1526 
-1538 NTSFSEV
+1538 
-1545 LDKSIQSSKSF
+1545 
-1556 NASKS
+1556 NAS
-1561 IISSL
+1561 
-1566 SNSKV
+1566 
-1571 LNSNVSNSTVQNAEK
+1571 
-1586 ELLKEVSIFKDNG
+1586 
-1599 FADGGYTG
+1599 ADS
-1607 KGKKYEIAGAVH
+1607 V
-1619 KGEIVWS
+1619 
-1626 QDDIKK
+1626 
-1632 WGGVDKVEQMR
+1632 MR
-1643 RATSPESFVSNYAQN
+1643 RAMMSSSAFIESQKQAD
-1658 HTTFES
+1658 
-1664 ILNRANQSSRIFN
+1664 IFN
-1677 QSKEISNIFNKS
+1677 QP
-1689 VQDDQ
+1689 VQDTQ
-1694 IIYKGNGNVPTSATS
+1694 IIYKGNGSVPTAASSASS
-1709 DLYHDGKVYFSS
+1709 DLFHDGKVYFSS

-1738 LGRTSRPQAEI
+1738 LGRTSRPKAEI
-1749 MPSIEP
+1749 MPSIERA
-1755 STPTINFKI
+1755 SPTVNFKI

-1783 TVRIIVTDELDKQLP
+1783 TVRIIVKDELDKQLP
-1798 RKVPKLVSDQIA
+1798 RTVPKLVSDQIG

-1823 TTARRNRT
+1823 TTARRNR

>member
-1 MAQESRL
+1 MAQEARL
-8 VVVIDSQNA
+8 VIVIDS
-17 ERNARN
+17 ERAKRTAQD
-23 LGNELVSIERK
+23 LSVELDSITKK
-34 GEFAS
+34 GDFAS
-39 KSMDSLSVATRALAG
+39 KSMDRMSVATRALAG
-54 HMAGLVTVGAAISK
+54 YMAGLLTVGSAISK

-76 NRLKLVTNNQAEL
+76 NRLKLVTNNQVEL

-96 FQIAQKT
+96 FRIAQKT

-213 KALRNVQDEV
+213 KALKNVQDEV

-396 ETAQSAS
+396 ETAQSAAS
-403 SARLSAA
+403 SRLSAA

-556 QTQIDKL
+556 QNQIDKL

-591 GQHVEVTAE
+591 RQHVEVTAE

-668 SKFNSTAKV
+668 SKFNSTAKI
-677 PVDNIKK
+677 PAENIKG
-684 LQEYAIKTDQS
+684 LQDHATKTDQS

-721 TVLGAQQGETNELNN
+721 TVLAAQQGETNELNN

-750 ANKDNLKNDFLI
+750 ANKDILKNDFLI

-795 LTGQEYAI
+795 LTSQEAAI

-808 KKQKEVKD
+808 KKQKEAKD
-816 LQESISEST
+816 LQESITESS

-830 EVEKQT
+830 ESEKKLKITQAELEVA
-836 KEAAKQAV
+836 KRSAALIESSGLGKYAESKGIPSSV
-844 LLAGNDE
+844 IAGLLAQESQGIREAKSHTGAIGYFQTTSGYRKQNNMSVADSYDLE
-851 KSRNMLRVYLAF
+851 KSGKIVIDNIAKVYKKTGDLAQAILSH
-863 RNAGLGDKQ
+863 NAGEGG
-872 ARVMTAQVGRE
+872 ARQFTKTGKVKGSAE
-883 TDFRN
+883 RN
-888 EAMFGSHKDANNGY
+888 KEVSQY
-902 TNTGFLSWQKSRS
+902 
-915 TKLMQSL
+915 
-922 QGQGVLDKNG
+922 
-932 KIQQTQDALDAM
+932 
-944 AKHAVQE
+944 
-951 AMTDKS
+951 
-957 YSKSKAALL
+957 
-966 NDDLDYRSLERI
+966 
-978 VAKNLVGWDYDGKK
+978 VAKVSRYSDIIAGGVGKGGLSDGDSDRAY
-992 LGKAKASQHLA
+992 GKQ
-1003 KQDSYYNQLSKIL
+1003 I
-1016 GDNPEAVSKAIG
+1016 
-1028 DLSKLED
+1028 
-1035 EAYKARAKTL
+1035 KARL
-1045 EEVKQLQATYDSETV
+1045 ELVKQGLNLQEQYEEEQAKRTK
-1060 ARSKKREEEINKAT
+1060 ARNEEINLAQQT
-1074 ILGQSN
+1074 GQTA
-1080 LIPKIN
+1080 LIPKIK
-1086 ERYDAEDK
+1086 ERYKAQDELAK
-1094 LAQKQFDFEV
+1094 LQQDFEV

-1111 EQKLDYTYETNSLRL
+1111 KQKLEYTYETNSLRL

-1141 DGLKL
+1141 GGLEL

-1161 RLFQARLSLLSET
+1161 RLFQAEQFMLGEMERIKKRYALEYDEISKITDLEERRRKMSAFQADFIRNGVGNPTIDQYDTSSQFLKSTNYTKPKQTNMQVLDEDYAQTYQKLKDNLAAVLESEK
-1174 QAMQERYRLER
+1174 ASYQERLEA
-1185 EEIHKNTKLSIE
+1185 
-1197 ERQKLIALSKAN
+1197 ERVFKEARQQMDNEYHLKAIDARKADHDS
-1209 QDKETR
+1209 QLQLYSQMISSASST
-1215 DKVNNAVQNW
+1215 W
-1225 GGIQADMN
+1225 GGLTQIVKDAR
-1233 GTGEFFRQDQERFSR
+1233 GENSR
-1248 LNAANDLADSQFA
+1248 SFKAMFIAQQSFAIASAIISAHLA
-1261 ATDLNE
+1261 ATQVAADATIPFFGAKIAASTAMLAMGYAN
-1267 QNSLDGLNAQFEAGL
+1267 AGL
-1282 IKQQDYENQKTAII
+1282 IA
-1296 QAAQDQRN
+1296 
-1304 QIAAEHAKNVQDIED
+1304 
-1319 KYQQD
+1319 
-1324 RLNTQ
+1324 
-1329 IAFGGQMMGSL
+1329 GQ
-1340 TSMFGSM
+1340 T
-1347 FGEQSKAY
+1347 
-1355 KIMFAADKAY
+1355 I
-1365 AIAAAG
+1365 
-1371 IAIQQN
+1371 
-1377 IAAASKAGFPL
+1377 AGF
-1388 NIPLIAGA
+1388 
-1396 VAQGASIIANIRAIK
+1396 S
-1411 DQGFADGGYTG
+1411 DGGYTG
-1422 SGRKYEPAGIVHKG
+1422 RGGKYEVAGAVHKG
-1436 EVVWSQEDIKR
+1436 EIVWSQEDIKR

-1455 NMRKSANPE
+1455 KMRKSANPE
-1464 AFINNHAIN
+1464 AFLNN
-1473 NTSAENVFNRSF
+1473 
-1485 LSSKAFNDNQN
+1485 
-1496 ISNIFNR
+1496 
-1503 PTRENQIIV
+1503 
-1512 NAFKP
+1512 
-1517 SKDAASRSE
+1517 
-1526 DVQSITNQYAGN
+1526 
-1538 NTSFSEV
+1538 
-1545 LDKSIQSSKSF
+1545 
-1556 NASKS
+1556 NAS
-1561 IISSL
+1561 
-1566 SNSKV
+1566 
-1571 LNSNVSNSTVQNAEK
+1571 
-1586 ELLKEVSIFKDNG
+1586 
-1599 FADGGYTG
+1599 ADS
-1607 KGKKYEIAGAVH
+1607 V
-1619 KGEIVWS
+1619 
-1626 QDDIKK
+1626 
-1632 WGGVDKVEQMR
+1632 MR
-1643 RATSPESFVSNYAQN
+1643 RAMMSSSAFIESQKQAD
-1658 HTTFES
+1658 
-1664 ILNRANQSSRIFN
+1664 IFN
-1677 QSKEISNIFNKS
+1677 QP
-1689 VQDDQ
+1689 VQDTQ
-1694 IIYKGNGNVPTSATS
+1694 IIYKGNRDTPKLASSANS
-1709 DLYHDGKVYFSS
+1709 DLFHDGKVYFSS
-1721 NGLVQD
+1721 NGIVQD

-1749 MPSIEP
+1749 MPSIEQ
-1755 STPTINFKI
+1755 SSPTINFKI
-1764 EVINQVSGA
+1764 EVVNQVSGA

-1778 QLDEQ
+1778 QLDEK

-1810 NPNSTISRSLTEN
+1810 NP
-1823 TTARRNRT
+1823 

>member
-1 MAQESRL
+1 MAQEARL
-8 VVVIDSQNA
+8 VIVIDS
-17 ERNARN
+17 ERAKRTAQD
-23 LGNELVSIERK
+23 LSVELDSITKK
-34 GEFAS
+34 GDFAS
-39 KSMDSLSVATRALAG
+39 KSMDRMSVATRALAG
-54 HMAGLVTVGAAISK
+54 YMAGLLTVGSAISK

-76 NRLKLVTNNQAEL
+76 NRLKLVTNNQVEL

-96 FQIAQKT
+96 FRIAQKT

-213 KALRNVQDEV
+213 KALKNVQDEV

-396 ETAQSAS
+396 ETAQSAAS
-403 SARLSAA
+403 SRLSAA

-556 QTQIDKL
+556 QNQIDKL

-591 GQHVEVTAE
+591 RQHVEVTAE

-668 SKFNSTAKV
+668 SKFNSTAKI
-677 PVDNIKK
+677 PAENIKG
-684 LQEYAIKTDQS
+684 LQDHATKTDQS

-721 TVLGAQQGETNELNN
+721 TVLAAQQGETNELNN

-750 ANKDNLKNDFLI
+750 ANKDILKNDFLI

-795 LTGQEYAI
+795 LTSQEAAI

-808 KKQKEVKD
+808 KKQKEAKD
-816 LQESISEST
+816 LQESITESS

-830 EVEKQT
+830 ESEKKLKITQAELEVA
-836 KEAAKQAV
+836 KRSAALIESSGLGKYAESKGIPSSV
-844 LLAGNDE
+844 IAGLLAQESQGIREAKSHTGAIGYFQTTSGYRKQNNMSVADSYDLE
-851 KSRNMLRVYLAF
+851 KSGKIVIDNIAKVYEKTGDLAQAILSH
-863 RNAGLGDKQ
+863 NAGEGG
-872 ARVMTAQVGRE
+872 ARQFTKTGKVKGSAE
-883 TDFRN
+883 RN
-888 EAMFGSHKDANNGY
+888 KEVSQY
-902 TNTGFLSWQKSRS
+902 
-915 TKLMQSL
+915 
-922 QGQGVLDKNG
+922 
-932 KIQQTQDALDAM
+932 
-944 AKHAVQE
+944 
-951 AMTDKS
+951 
-957 YSKSKAALL
+957 
-966 NDDLDYRSLERI
+966 
-978 VAKNLVGWDYDGKK
+978 VAKVSRYSDIIAGGVGKGGLSDGDSDRAY
-992 LGKAKASQHLA
+992 GKQ
-1003 KQDSYYNQLSKIL
+1003 I
-1016 GDNPEAVSKAIG
+1016 
-1028 DLSKLED
+1028 
-1035 EAYKARAKTL
+1035 KARL
-1045 EEVKQLQATYDSETV
+1045 ELVKQGLNLQEQYEEEQAKRTK
-1060 ARSKKREEEINKAT
+1060 ARNEEINLAQQT
-1074 ILGQSN
+1074 GQTA
-1080 LIPKIN
+1080 LIPKIK
-1086 ERYDAEDK
+1086 ERYKAQDELAK
-1094 LAQKQFDFEV
+1094 LQQDFEV

-1111 EQKLDYTYETNSLRL
+1111 KQKLEYTYETNSLRL

-1141 DGLKL
+1141 GGLEL

-1161 RLFQARLSLLSET
+1161 RLFQAEQFMLGEMERIKKRYALEYDEISKITDLEERRRKMSAFQADFIRNGVGNPTIDQYDTSSQFLKSTNYTKPKQTNMQVLDEDYAQTYQKLKDNLAAVLESEK
-1174 QAMQERYRLER
+1174 ASYQERLEA
-1185 EEIHKNTKLSIE
+1185 
-1197 ERQKLIALSKAN
+1197 ERVFKEARQQMDNEYHLKAIDARKADHDS
-1209 QDKETR
+1209 QLQLYSQMISSASST
-1215 DKVNNAVQNW
+1215 W
-1225 GGIQADMN
+1225 GGLTQIVKDAR
-1233 GTGEFFRQDQERFSR
+1233 GENSR
-1248 LNAANDLADSQFA
+1248 SFKAMFIAQQSFAIASAIISAHLA
-1261 ATDLNE
+1261 ATQVAADATIPFFGAKIAASTAMLAMGYAN
-1267 QNSLDGLNAQFEAGL
+1267 AGL
-1282 IKQQDYENQKTAII
+1282 IA
-1296 QAAQDQRN
+1296 
-1304 QIAAEHAKNVQDIED
+1304 
-1319 KYQQD
+1319 
-1324 RLNTQ
+1324 
-1329 IAFGGQMMGSL
+1329 GQ
-1340 TSMFGSM
+1340 T
-1347 FGEQSKAY
+1347 
-1355 KIMFAADKAY
+1355 I
-1365 AIAAAG
+1365 
-1371 IAIQQN
+1371 
-1377 IAAASKAGFPL
+1377 AGF
-1388 NIPLIAGA
+1388 
-1396 VAQGASIIANIRAIK
+1396 S
-1411 DQGFADGGYTG
+1411 DGGFTG
-1422 SGRKYEPAGIVHKG
+1422 SGGKYQPAGIVHKG
-1436 EVVWSQEDIKR
+1436 EIVWSQEDIKR

-1455 NMRKSANPE
+1455 KMRKSANPE
-1464 AFINNHAIN
+1464 AFLNN
-1473 NTSAENVFNRSF
+1473 
-1485 LSSKAFNDNQN
+1485 
-1496 ISNIFNR
+1496 
-1503 PTRENQIIV
+1503 
-1512 NAFKP
+1512 
-1517 SKDAASRSE
+1517 
-1526 DVQSITNQYAGN
+1526 
-1538 NTSFSEV
+1538 
-1545 LDKSIQSSKSF
+1545 
-1556 NASKS
+1556 NAS
-1561 IISSL
+1561 
-1566 SNSKV
+1566 
-1571 LNSNVSNSTVQNAEK
+1571 
-1586 ELLKEVSIFKDNG
+1586 
-1599 FADGGYTG
+1599 ADS
-1607 KGKKYEIAGAVH
+1607 V
-1619 KGEIVWS
+1619 
-1626 QDDIKK
+1626 
-1632 WGGVDKVEQMR
+1632 MR
-1643 RATSPESFVSNYAQN
+1643 RAMMSSSAFIESQKQAD
-1658 HTTFES
+1658 
-1664 ILNRANQSSRIFN
+1664 IFN
-1677 QSKEISNIFNKS
+1677 QP
-1689 VQDDQ
+1689 VQDTQ
-1694 IIYKGNGNVPTSATS
+1694 IIYKGNGSVPTAASSASS
-1709 DLYHDGKVYFSS
+1709 DLFHDGKVYFSS

-1738 LGRTSRPQAEI
+1738 LGRTSRPKAEI
-1749 MPSIEP
+1749 MPSIERA
-1755 STPTINFKI
+1755 SPTVNFKI

-1783 TVRIIVTDELDKQLP
+1783 TVRIIVKDELDKQLP
-1798 RKVPKLVSDQIA
+1798 RTVPKLVSDQIG
-1810 NPNSTISRSLTEN
+1810 NPNSTISRSLAEN
-1823 TTARRNRT
+1823 TTARRNR

>member
-1 MAQESRL
+1 MAQEARL
-8 VVVIDSQNA
+8 VIVIDS
-17 ERNARN
+17 ERAKRTAQD
-23 LGNELVSIERK
+23 LSVELDSITKK
-34 GEFAS
+34 GDFAS
-39 KSMDSLSVATRALAG
+39 KSMDRMSVATRALARY
-54 HMAGLVTVGAAISK
+54 MAGLVTVSSAISK

-76 NRLKLVTNNQAEL
+76 NRLKLVTNNQVEL

-96 FQIAQKT
+96 FRIAQKT

-181 ALAKAIAKGMGIT
+181 ALAKAIAQGMGIT

-213 KALRNVQDEV
+213 KALRNVESDV

-246 KFVGEAGKGSGAAQA
+246 KFVGEAGKGSGAAQVLA
-261 LSGSIQLLANNL
+261 GSVQTLASNL
-273 NLIADSAFAIGIGLM
+273 DLIADGALVVGIGYITRAILM
-288 TKAVLTKTV
+288 KSAAIKEGMASTLASR
-297 AVQASIA
+297 QASVLNAQAEYAEATA
-304 ASTKQVF
+304 AL
-311 ATIAERNANIAAA
+311 NAA
-324 KAEVESALAEAQSTQ
+324 KAHLANVRA
-339 VTLTNIKA
+339 TN
-347 THAQIMAEIELEKVR
+347 
-362 LKAQITEQ
+362 
-370 GRTATIT
+370 
-377 RMAQLGRL
+377 
-385 QAQVALEVAAA
+385 A
-396 ETAQSAS
+396 ETQ
-403 SARLSAA
+403 
-410 LTAQS
+410 
-415 VATSRLALAK
+415 AK
-425 SALMAIFSPM
+425 F
-435 GLAIA
+435 G
-440 ATAASFYL
+440 ATAA
-448 LSSSSDEVKE
+448 
-458 SLATQSDSVS
+458 ATRYAQAQAAV
-468 DLTDK
+468 TAATNAQTAAQ
-473 YIKLNT
+473 IKLNT
-479 VQALTEGVRLRKE
+479 ATSIAGRLAKGAFGLIGGWAGVATLGVMGLAAAYSYFSNKAEEAKQKLAEQAKVAEKADEELKKLTGNDKAKAVNDLTTAFNTQNEALEKSSRAVGSALIDIENYARGNREVEKISQEARTGTISYTEAIERLNKIKLPTDLYENLKKQAAQYDDNASKASLSAEKLKLFGVEVSLAGNK
-492 IEQQND
+492 
-498 AIDDASGAIKRFAY
+498 A
-512 IQKELFKLS
+512 
-521 GSDYEDYQNAIKSIA
+521 QNAAAQHQKQA
-536 TGASDAGDLLKK
+536 DAL
-548 MISSGRFS
+548 
-556 QTQIDKL
+556 
-563 IEFSSAVAESKNK
+563 
-576 IEQGNTALKLLNATS
+576 GNTATEAEKATKALQDYQAKQKDSVIDSIYKS
-591 GQHVEVTAE
+591 GWLDKGYT
-600 SIKQLTIQTNLTK
+600 
-613 VATQNFT
+613 VA
-620 DMKTQMLD
+620 
-628 SLRAQVEFIRLNGGS
+628 
-643 EEQVKSLNKV
+643 
-653 IQAYSLNQISATDAV
+653 
-668 SKFNSTAKV
+668 
-677 PVDNIKK
+677 
-684 LQEYAIKTDQS
+684 
-695 KIALNQA
+695 QA
-702 NAELKKQN
+702 NAILELQKAKGMSAILSK
-710 DLRNEYLKQHQ
+710 DEIDSALRNLKIIEE
-721 TVLGAQQGETNELNN
+721 QQERED
-736 QVAAQEKLNKLRDN
+736 KL
-750 ANKDNLKNDFLI
+750 
-762 KNTKAFGGGE
+762 T
-772 KGLDKARAAS
+772 
-782 EFYTDNKIPMTRS
+782 
-795 LTGQEYAI
+795 
-803 FEAWY
+803 EA
-808 KKQKEVKD
+808 K
-816 LQESISEST
+816 
-825 RKQTK
+825 R
-830 EVEKQT
+830 KQT

-844 LLAGNDE
+844 LLAGNNE
-851 KSRNMLRVYLAF
+851 RVRNMLRVYQSF

-978 VAKNLVGWDYDGKK
+978 VAKNFVGWDYDGKK

-1016 GDNPEAVSKAIG
+1016 GDNPEAALKAIG
-1028 DLSKLED
+1028 DLSKFED

-1161 RLFQARLSLLSET
+1161 RLFQAKLFLLSET
-1174 QAMQERYRLER
+1174 EAMQERYRLER
-1185 EEIHKNTKLSIE
+1185 EEIAKTVKDE
-1197 ERQKLIALSKAN
+1197 EEKRKRLALS
-1209 QDKETR
+1209 R
-1215 DKVNNAVQNW
+1215 DQERLEALDRAAKVGQAW

-1233 GTGEFFRQDQERFSR
+1233 GSGEFYRLDQERSSR
-1248 LNAANDLADSQFA
+1248 LSAATNLLDSQQGVVN
-1261 ATDLNE
+1261 LNE
-1267 QNSLDGLNAQFEAGL
+1267 QNSIEALNAQFEQQL
-1282 IKQQDYENQKTAII
+1282 ISQQDYENQKTAII

-1304 QIAAEHAKNVQDIED
+1304 QIAAEYAKNAQDIED

-1371 IAIQQN
+1371 IAIQQS
-1377 IAAASKAGFPL
+1377 IAQAAKVGFPT
-1388 NIPLIAGA
+1388 NIPLIASA
-1396 VAQGASIIANIRAIK
+1396 IAQGASIIANIRAIK

-1422 SGRKYEPAGIVHKG
+1422 SGGKYQPAGIVHKG

-1455 NMRKSANPE
+1455 KMRKSANPE
-1464 AFINNHAIN
+1464 AFLNN
-1473 NTSAENVFNRSF
+1473 
-1485 LSSKAFNDNQN
+1485 
-1496 ISNIFNR
+1496 
-1503 PTRENQIIV
+1503 
-1512 NAFKP
+1512 
-1517 SKDAASRSE
+1517 
-1526 DVQSITNQYAGN
+1526 
-1538 NTSFSEV
+1538 
-1545 LDKSIQSSKSF
+1545 
-1556 NASKS
+1556 NAS
-1561 IISSL
+1561 
-1566 SNSKV
+1566 
-1571 LNSNVSNSTVQNAEK
+1571 
-1586 ELLKEVSIFKDNG
+1586 
-1599 FADGGYTG
+1599 ADS
-1607 KGKKYEIAGAVH
+1607 V
-1619 KGEIVWS
+1619 
-1626 QDDIKK
+1626 
-1632 WGGVDKVEQMR
+1632 MR
-1643 RATSPESFVSNYAQN
+1643 RAMMSSSAFIESQKQAD
-1658 HTTFES
+1658 
-1664 ILNRANQSSRIFN
+1664 IFN
-1677 QSKEISNIFNKS
+1677 QP
-1689 VQDDQ
+1689 VQDTQ
-1694 IIYKGNGNVPTSATS
+1694 IIYKGNRDTPKLASSANS
-1709 DLYHDGKVYFSS
+1709 DLFHDGKVYFSS
-1721 NGLVQD
+1721 NGIVQD

-1749 MPSIEP
+1749 MPSIEQ
-1755 STPTINFKI
+1755 SSPTINFKI
-1764 EVINQVSGA
+1764 EVVNQVSGA

-1778 QLDEQ
+1778 QLDEK

-1823 TTARRNRT
+1823 TTARRNR

>member
-1 MAQESRL
+1 MAQEARL
-8 VVVIDSQNA
+8 VIVIDS
-17 ERNARN
+17 ERAKRTAQD
-23 LGNELVSIERK
+23 LSVELDSITKK
-34 GEFAS
+34 GDFAS
-39 KSMDSLSVATRALAG
+39 KSMDRMSVATRALAG
-54 HMAGLVTVGAAISK
+54 YMAGLLTVGSAISK

-76 NRLKLVTNNQAEL
+76 NRLKLVTNNQVEL

-96 FQIAQKT
+96 FRIAQKT

-213 KALRNVQDEV
+213 KALKNVQDEV

-396 ETAQSAS
+396 ETAQSAAS
-403 SARLSAA
+403 SRLSAA

-556 QTQIDKL
+556 QNQIDKL

-591 GQHVEVTAE
+591 RQHVEVTAE

-668 SKFNSTAKV
+668 SKFNSTAKI
-677 PVDNIKK
+677 PAENIKG
-684 LQEYAIKTDQS
+684 LQDHATKTDQS

-721 TVLGAQQGETNELNN
+721 TVLAAQQGETNELNN

-750 ANKDNLKNDFLI
+750 ANKDILKNDFLI

-795 LTGQEYAI
+795 LTSQEAAI

-808 KKQKEVKD
+808 KKQKEAKD
-816 LQESISEST
+816 LQESITESS

-830 EVEKQT
+830 ESEKKLKITQAELEVA
-836 KEAAKQAV
+836 KRSAALIESSGLGKYAESKGIPSSV
-844 LLAGNDE
+844 IAGLLAQESQGIREAKSHTGAIGYFQTTSGYRKQNNMSVADSYDLE
-851 KSRNMLRVYLAF
+851 KSGKIVIDNIAKVYEKTGDLAQAILSH
-863 RNAGLGDKQ
+863 NAGEGG
-872 ARVMTAQVGRE
+872 ARQFTKTGKVKGSAE
-883 TDFRN
+883 RN
-888 EAMFGSHKDANNGY
+888 KEVSQY
-902 TNTGFLSWQKSRS
+902 
-915 TKLMQSL
+915 
-922 QGQGVLDKNG
+922 
-932 KIQQTQDALDAM
+932 
-944 AKHAVQE
+944 
-951 AMTDKS
+951 
-957 YSKSKAALL
+957 
-966 NDDLDYRSLERI
+966 
-978 VAKNLVGWDYDGKK
+978 VAKVSRYSDIIAGGVGKGGLSDGDSDRAY
-992 LGKAKASQHLA
+992 GKQ
-1003 KQDSYYNQLSKIL
+1003 I
-1016 GDNPEAVSKAIG
+1016 
-1028 DLSKLED
+1028 
-1035 EAYKARAKTL
+1035 KARL
-1045 EEVKQLQATYDSETV
+1045 ELVKQGLNLQEQYEEEQAKRTK
-1060 ARSKKREEEINKAT
+1060 ARNEEINLAQQT
-1074 ILGQSN
+1074 GQTA
-1080 LIPKIN
+1080 LIPKIK
-1086 ERYDAEDK
+1086 ERYKAQDELAK
-1094 LAQKQFDFEV
+1094 LQKDFEV

-1111 EQKLDYTYETNSLRL
+1111 KQKLEYTYETNSLRL

-1141 DGLKL
+1141 GGLEL

-1161 RLFQARLSLLSET
+1161 RLFQAEQFMLGEMERIKKRYALEYDEISKITDLEERRRKMSAFQADFIRNGVGNPTIDQYDTSSQFLKSTNYTKPKQTNMQVLDEDYAQTYQKLKDNLAAVLESEK
-1174 QAMQERYRLER
+1174 ASYQERLEA
-1185 EEIHKNTKLSIE
+1185 
-1197 ERQKLIALSKAN
+1197 ERVFKEARQQMDNEYHLKAIDARKADHDS
-1209 QDKETR
+1209 QLQLYSQMISSASST
-1215 DKVNNAVQNW
+1215 W
-1225 GGIQADMN
+1225 GGLTQIVKDAR
-1233 GTGEFFRQDQERFSR
+1233 GENSR
-1248 LNAANDLADSQFA
+1248 SFKAMFIAQQSFAIASAIISAHLA
-1261 ATDLNE
+1261 ATQVAADATIPFFGAKIAASTAMLAMGYAN
-1267 QNSLDGLNAQFEAGL
+1267 AGL
-1282 IKQQDYENQKTAII
+1282 IA
-1296 QAAQDQRN
+1296 
-1304 QIAAEHAKNVQDIED
+1304 
-1319 KYQQD
+1319 
-1324 RLNTQ
+1324 
-1329 IAFGGQMMGSL
+1329 GQ
-1340 TSMFGSM
+1340 T
-1347 FGEQSKAY
+1347 
-1355 KIMFAADKAY
+1355 I
-1365 AIAAAG
+1365 
-1371 IAIQQN
+1371 
-1377 IAAASKAGFPL
+1377 AGF
-1388 NIPLIAGA
+1388 
-1396 VAQGASIIANIRAIK
+1396 S
-1411 DQGFADGGYTG
+1411 DGGFTG
-1422 SGRKYEPAGIVHKG
+1422 SGGKYQPAGIVHKG
-1436 EVVWSQEDIKR
+1436 EIVWSQEDIKR

-1455 NMRKSANPE
+1455 KMRKSANPE
-1464 AFINNHAIN
+1464 AFLNN
-1473 NTSAENVFNRSF
+1473 
-1485 LSSKAFNDNQN
+1485 
-1496 ISNIFNR
+1496 
-1503 PTRENQIIV
+1503 
-1512 NAFKP
+1512 
-1517 SKDAASRSE
+1517 
-1526 DVQSITNQYAGN
+1526 
-1538 NTSFSEV
+1538 
-1545 LDKSIQSSKSF
+1545 
-1556 NASKS
+1556 NAS
-1561 IISSL
+1561 
-1566 SNSKV
+1566 
-1571 LNSNVSNSTVQNAEK
+1571 
-1586 ELLKEVSIFKDNG
+1586 
-1599 FADGGYTG
+1599 ADS
-1607 KGKKYEIAGAVH
+1607 V
-1619 KGEIVWS
+1619 
-1626 QDDIKK
+1626 
-1632 WGGVDKVEQMR
+1632 MR
-1643 RATSPESFVSNYAQN
+1643 RAMMSSNAFIESQK
-1658 HTTFES
+1658 
-1664 ILNRANQSSRIFN
+1664 QSDIFN
-1677 QSKEISNIFNKS
+1677 QP
-1689 VQDDQ
+1689 VQDTQ
-1694 IIYKGNGNVPTSATS
+1694 IIYKGNRSVPITSSSASS
-1709 DLYHDGKVYFSS
+1709 DLFHDGKVYFSS
-1721 NGLVQD
+1721 NGFVQD
-1727 RSNLDDVQDFT
+1727 RSNLEDVQDFT
-1738 LGRTSRPQAEI
+1738 MGQAARPQAEI

-1755 STPTINFKI
+1755 ASPTINFKI

-1783 TVRIIVTDELDKQLP
+1783 TVRIIVKDELDKQLP
-1798 RKVPKLVSDQIA
+1798 RTVPKLVSDQIG

-1823 TTARRNRT
+1823 TTVRRNR

>member
-1 MAQESRL
+1 MAQEARL
-8 VVVIDSQNA
+8 VIVIDS
-17 ERNARN
+17 ERAKRTAQD
-23 LGNELVSIERK
+23 LSVELDSITKK
-34 GEFAS
+34 GDFAS
-39 KSMDSLSVATRALAG
+39 KSMDRMSVATRALAG
-54 HMAGLVTVGAAISK
+54 YMAGLLTVGSAISK

-76 NRLKLVTNNQAEL
+76 NRLKLVTNNQVEL

-96 FQIAQKT
+96 FRIAQKT

-213 KALRNVQDEV
+213 KALKNVQDEV

-396 ETAQSAS
+396 ETAQSAAS
-403 SARLSAA
+403 SRLSAA

-556 QTQIDKL
+556 QNQIDKL

-591 GQHVEVTAE
+591 RQHVEVTAE

-668 SKFNSTAKV
+668 SKFNSTAKI
-677 PVDNIKK
+677 PAENIKG
-684 LQEYAIKTDQS
+684 LQDHATKTDQS

-721 TVLGAQQGETNELNN
+721 TVLAAQQGETNELNN

-750 ANKDNLKNDFLI
+750 ANKDILKNDFLI

-795 LTGQEYAI
+795 LTSQEAAI

-808 KKQKEVKD
+808 KKQKEAKD
-816 LQESISEST
+816 LQESITESS

-830 EVEKQT
+830 ESEKKLKITQAELEVA
-836 KEAAKQAV
+836 KRSAALIESSGLGKYAESKGIPSSV
-844 LLAGNDE
+844 IAGLLAQESQGIREAKSHTGAIGYFQTTSGYRKQNNMSVADSYDLE
-851 KSRNMLRVYLAF
+851 KSGKIVIDNIAKVYEKTGDLAQAILSH
-863 RNAGLGDKQ
+863 NAGEGG
-872 ARVMTAQVGRE
+872 ARQFTKTGKVKGSAE
-883 TDFRN
+883 RN
-888 EAMFGSHKDANNGY
+888 KEVSQY
-902 TNTGFLSWQKSRS
+902 
-915 TKLMQSL
+915 
-922 QGQGVLDKNG
+922 
-932 KIQQTQDALDAM
+932 
-944 AKHAVQE
+944 
-951 AMTDKS
+951 
-957 YSKSKAALL
+957 
-966 NDDLDYRSLERI
+966 
-978 VAKNLVGWDYDGKK
+978 VAKVSRYSDIIAGGVGKGGLSDGDSDRAY
-992 LGKAKASQHLA
+992 GKQ
-1003 KQDSYYNQLSKIL
+1003 I
-1016 GDNPEAVSKAIG
+1016 
-1028 DLSKLED
+1028 
-1035 EAYKARAKTL
+1035 KARL
-1045 EEVKQLQATYDSETV
+1045 ELVKQGLNLQEQYEEEQAKRTK
-1060 ARSKKREEEINKAT
+1060 ARNEEINLAQQT
-1074 ILGQSN
+1074 GQTA
-1080 LIPKIN
+1080 LIPKIK
-1086 ERYDAEDK
+1086 ERYKAQDELAK
-1094 LAQKQFDFEV
+1094 LQQDFEV

-1111 EQKLDYTYETNSLRL
+1111 KQKLEYTYETNSLRL

-1141 DGLKL
+1141 GGLEL

-1161 RLFQARLSLLSET
+1161 RLFQAEQFMLGEMERIKKRYALEYDEISKITDLEERRRKMSAFQADFIRNGVGNPTIDQYDTSSQFLKSTNYTKPKQTNMQVLDEDYAQTYQKLKDNLAAVLESEK
-1174 QAMQERYRLER
+1174 ASYQERLEA
-1185 EEIHKNTKLSIE
+1185 
-1197 ERQKLIALSKAN
+1197 ERVFKEARQQMDNEYHLKAIDARKADHDS
-1209 QDKETR
+1209 QLQLYSQMISSASST
-1215 DKVNNAVQNW
+1215 W
-1225 GGIQADMN
+1225 GGLTQIVKDAR
-1233 GTGEFFRQDQERFSR
+1233 GENSR
-1248 LNAANDLADSQFA
+1248 SFKAMFIAQQSFAIASAIISAHLA
-1261 ATDLNE
+1261 ATQVAADATIPFFGAKIAASTAMLAMGYAN
-1267 QNSLDGLNAQFEAGL
+1267 AGL
-1282 IKQQDYENQKTAII
+1282 IA
-1296 QAAQDQRN
+1296 
-1304 QIAAEHAKNVQDIED
+1304 
-1319 KYQQD
+1319 
-1324 RLNTQ
+1324 
-1329 IAFGGQMMGSL
+1329 GQ
-1340 TSMFGSM
+1340 T
-1347 FGEQSKAY
+1347 
-1355 KIMFAADKAY
+1355 I
-1365 AIAAAG
+1365 
-1371 IAIQQN
+1371 
-1377 IAAASKAGFPL
+1377 AGF
-1388 NIPLIAGA
+1388 
-1396 VAQGASIIANIRAIK
+1396 S
-1411 DQGFADGGYTG
+1411 DGGFTG
-1422 SGRKYEPAGIVHKG
+1422 SGGKYQPAGIVHKG
-1436 EVVWSQEDIKR
+1436 EIVWSQEDIKR

-1455 NMRKSANPE
+1455 KMRKSANPE
-1464 AFINNHAIN
+1464 AFLNN
-1473 NTSAENVFNRSF
+1473 
-1485 LSSKAFNDNQN
+1485 
-1496 ISNIFNR
+1496 
-1503 PTRENQIIV
+1503 
-1512 NAFKP
+1512 
-1517 SKDAASRSE
+1517 
-1526 DVQSITNQYAGN
+1526 
-1538 NTSFSEV
+1538 
-1545 LDKSIQSSKSF
+1545 
-1556 NASKS
+1556 NAS
-1561 IISSL
+1561 
-1566 SNSKV
+1566 
-1571 LNSNVSNSTVQNAEK
+1571 
-1586 ELLKEVSIFKDNG
+1586 
-1599 FADGGYTG
+1599 ADS
-1607 KGKKYEIAGAVH
+1607 V
-1619 KGEIVWS
+1619 
-1626 QDDIKK
+1626 
-1632 WGGVDKVEQMR
+1632 MR
-1643 RATSPESFVSNYAQN
+1643 RAMMSSNAFIESQK
-1658 HTTFES
+1658 
-1664 ILNRANQSSRIFN
+1664 QSDIFN
-1677 QSKEISNIFNKS
+1677 QP
-1689 VQDDQ
+1689 VQDTQ
-1694 IIYKGNGNVPTSATS
+1694 IIYKGNRSVPITSSSASS
-1709 DLYHDGKVYFSS
+1709 DLFHDGKVYFSS
-1721 NGLVQD
+1721 NGFVQD
-1727 RSNLDDVQDFT
+1727 RSNLEDVQDFT
-1738 LGRTSRPQAEI
+1738 MGQAARPQAEI

-1755 STPTINFKI
+1755 ASPTINFKI

-1783 TVRIIVTDELDKQLP
+1783 TVRIIVKDELDKQLP
-1798 RKVPKLVSDQIA
+1798 RTVPKLVSDQIA